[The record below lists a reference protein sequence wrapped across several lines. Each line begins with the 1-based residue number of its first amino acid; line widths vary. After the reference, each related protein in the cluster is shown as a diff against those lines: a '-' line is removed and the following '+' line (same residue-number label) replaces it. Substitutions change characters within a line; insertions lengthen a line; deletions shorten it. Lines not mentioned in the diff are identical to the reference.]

1 MKDVALLVIAFIWI
15 AIVLF
20 LTVFL
25 GRTPKGQAWLSIVLR
40 YRRFQL
46 VVAAFFAILFFIFA
60 GYALFPGS
68 EVVERQ
74 DSRLSY
80 VSYSKAMVEDMAK
93 GGLFSIDSLC
103 HVNAPLPELAYSLP
117 ALLDAYHA
125 EVRKPTLPRLLRLDD
140 TLFLSFD
147 GYKQFKN
154 RGIRIVKRVQK
165 RLGPRYTVRIVSS
178 GMNHRLELAYR
189 GALWSEEQLC
199 ALPVMEASLK
209 ENVDP
214 ALLMSIIRHVS
225 NFKFDYRGPRGGA
238 GLLALDSG
246 EGLQQVYI
254 GARLLS
260 RSLRQEGGKEDAVM
274 AFYPVRERGNI
285 HEEWRNNPLKQSW
298 LEEVLKDVSFYRENG
313 LMPVM
318 EDSLGVENEVPS
330 EEPAEDE
337 DSLVSDSL
345 PNSVPTLDTT
355 DEVP

>member
-1 MKDVALLVIAFIWI
+1 MNNVALLVIAIIWI

-20 LTVFL
+20 LSVFL
-25 GRTPKGQAWLSIVLR
+25 GRTPKGRAWLSIVLR
-40 YRRFQL
+40 YRRFQW
-46 VVAAFFAILFFIFA
+46 VVAAVFAILFFIFA
-60 GYALFPGS
+60 GYALFPSS

-74 DSRLSY
+74 NSRLVY
-80 VSYSKAMVEDMAK
+80 VEYSKAMIEDMAK
-93 GGLFSIDSLC
+93 GGLFSIDSQY
-103 HVNAPLPELAYSLP
+103 HVGAPLPELAYSLP

-140 TLFLSFD
+140 SLFLSFD

-165 RLGPRYTVRIVSS
+165 RLGPRYTIRIVSS
-178 GMNHRLELAYR
+178 GMNHRLELGYR

-225 NFKFDYRGPRGGA
+225 NFKFDYRGLRGGV

-246 EGLQQVYI
+246 DGLQQVYL
-254 GARLLS
+254 GAELLS
-260 RSLRQEGGKEDAVM
+260 RSLRQVGSKEDAVM
-274 AFYPVRERGNI
+274 AFYPVRERGTI

-318 EDSLGVENEVPS
+318 GDSLSADGEVLAEELADD
-330 EEPAEDE
+330 EEPQT
-337 DSLVSDSL
+337 LDSL
-345 PNSVPTLDTT
+345 PAPDLTDDVP
-355 DEVP
+355 